1 MACVGEAIG
10 LSLPN
15 SNMMPAPYPDRAS
28 LAVAAGEQVMALVE
42 RNLRPRDICTRA
54 AFENAARV
62 VAATGGSRSEEH
74 TSELTSLMRISYAV
88 FCLKNKKTTRHNTNQ
103 DSTQPS
109 RKTKKP

>member
-1 MACVGEAIG
+1 MAGVGEAIG

-15 SNMMPAPYPDRAS
+15 ANIMPAPYPDRAS

-62 VAATGGSRSEEH
+62 VAATGGSTNAALHLPPMASEVGIRFDLVDVAESFKS
-74 TSELTSLMRISYAV
+74 TTYISDI
-88 FCLKNKKTTRHNTNQ
+88 TTGVR
-103 DSTQPS
+103 
-109 RKTKKP
+109 